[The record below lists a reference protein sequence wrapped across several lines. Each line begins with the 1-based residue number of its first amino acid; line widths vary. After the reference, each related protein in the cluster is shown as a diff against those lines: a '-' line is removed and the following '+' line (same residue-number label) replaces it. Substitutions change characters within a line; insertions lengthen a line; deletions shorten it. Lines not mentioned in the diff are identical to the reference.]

1 MRMSRLS
8 RWLLSAAL
16 VAAVGAPINNTQV
29 AYSSTTG
36 DEWEWGALEWEWAEI
51 NPENGLTS
59 GDTTLGGQEE
69 STSSAHSGREE
80 KAEWEWA

>member
-16 VAAVGAPINNTQV
+16 VAAVGAPINNAQV
-29 AYSSTTG
+29 AYSTTG
-36 DEWEWGALEWEWAEI
+36 DEWEWGALEWEWADI
-51 NPENGLTS
+51 NPEKGLTS
-59 GDTTLGGQEE
+59 GATTVGGQEE
-69 STSSAHSGREE
+69 STFSALSGREE